1 MALLLLSPGSWR
13 AQDFIRA
20 LQEWSLF
27 SPVLW
32 GNPPGLQ
39 SQIPLGS
46 PILLLDPQVGR
57 PDMRLRTFTTVG
69 ELLWYLFCSSDCGLP
84 TWKVRALILS
94 CLCPLLPSC
103 FSLFVFGRVVS
114 FFGGSSVLLS
124 VVVQQLVVTLV
135 LLQEEM
141 SVRPSTPPS

>member
-1 MALLLLSPGSWR
+1 MALLLLSPGSWH
-13 AQDFIRA
+13 AQDFVRA
-20 LQEWSLF
+20 LQEWNLF
-27 SPVLW
+27 SSVLW

-39 SQIPLGS
+39 SHIPWGS
-46 PILLLDPQVGR
+46 PVLLPDPQAR
-57 PDMRLRTFTTVG
+57 KPDMRFRTFTTVG
-69 ELLWYLFCSSDCGLP
+69 ELLWYYCSPDCGLP

-103 FSLFVFGRVVS
+103 FSIFVSGRVVS

-124 VVVQQLVVTLV
+124 VVVQQVVVTLV

-141 SVRPSTPPS
+141 RVRPSTPPS